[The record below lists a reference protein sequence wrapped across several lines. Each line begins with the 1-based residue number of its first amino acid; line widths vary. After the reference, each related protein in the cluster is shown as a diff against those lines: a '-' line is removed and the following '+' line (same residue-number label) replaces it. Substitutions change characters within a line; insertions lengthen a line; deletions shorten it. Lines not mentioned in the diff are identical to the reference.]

1 MCRAM
6 RFGKKMKD
14 FLIDD
19 ERTKRAKGRI
29 FVNYNVVDIK
39 NGIKLH
45 TIKTDKF
52 KTNLIAVMLTTKL
65 DKESVTKNALIP
77 AVLRRGTASLNTLEE
92 INKKL
97 EDMYGASFDCGLD
110 KTGDNQV
117 LKFYIESVNDEFIPK
132 RDENMLKKSLEII
145 FELVFNPYLENNC
158 FKKEYLNQE
167 KENLKQIIEGK
178 IDNKA
183 RYASDRCV
191 EEMYKNEPF
200 GLYKYGYV
208 EDLNNI
214 NEKNLYEYYT
224 ELINSCK
231 IDIFVS
237 GILDNKVEDIVKENK
252 NVNKLRDRKP
262 EFIMPEIKPKVADK
276 ENIVQESKE
285 VTQGKLVI
293 GLDLDIGNEDL
304 RYNVMIYNSLLG
316 GSANSKLFQNVR
328 EKASLAYTASSS
340 YYRFKNNIFINC
352 GIEIGNYDKA
362 LEIIKQQIENMKK
375 GDFTEEEVENAKQG
389 IVAAI
394 KSIDDEQDTEIMY
407 FFGQELSKNKMD
419 IDEYM
424 DRVSKVSKQDV
435 VDVANKVSVNTV
447 YFLKN

>member
-1 MCRAM
+1 M
-6 RFGKKMKD
+6 D
-14 FLIDD
+14 
-19 ERTKRAKGRI
+19 
-29 FVNYNVVDIK
+29 YNELEIK
-39 NGIKLH
+39 EGIKLH
-45 TIKTDKF
+45 TIETEKF
-52 KTNLIAVMLTTKL
+52 KTNLIAVMITTKL
-65 DKESVTKNALIP
+65 DRKNVTKNALIP

-97 EDMYGASFDCGLD
+97 EEMYGASLDCGLD

-117 LKFYIESVNDEFIPK
+117 LKFYIESVNDEFLPK
-132 RDENMLKKSLEII
+132 NNGNMLKASLENI
-145 FELVFNPYLENNC
+145 FEIVFNPYLENNY
-158 FKKEYLNQE
+158 FKKEYVEQE

-183 RYASDRCV
+183 RYALDRCI
-191 EEMYKNEPF
+191 EEMYKNEAF

-214 NEKNLYEYYT
+214 DEKNLYEYYL
-224 ELINSCK
+224 ELINDCK

-237 GILDNKVEDIVKENK
+237 GILDNKIEEIIRN
-252 NVNKLRDRKP
+252 NQNINKLKERKP
-262 EFIMPEIKPKVADK
+262 EFIMPETKSKISEK
-276 ENIVQESKE
+276 ENAVQESME
-285 VTQGKLVI
+285 VNQGKLII
-293 GLDLDIGNEDL
+293 GLDLGFDNEDL
-304 RYNVMIYNSLLG
+304 RYDTMIYNSILG

-362 LEIIKQQIENMKK
+362 LEIIKQQIEDMKK
-375 GDFTEEEVENAKQG
+375 GDFSEEEVENAKQG
-389 IVAAI
+389 IIAAI

-407 FFGQELSKNKMD
+407 FFGQELSTNKLD
-419 IDEYM
+419 INKYM
-424 DRVSKVSKQDV
+424 DRISKVNKQNVIDI
-435 VDVANKVSVNTV
+435 ANKVSVNTV

>member
-1 MCRAM
+1 M
-6 RFGKKMKD
+6 D
-14 FLIDD
+14 
-19 ERTKRAKGRI
+19 
-29 FVNYNVVDIK
+29 YNESNIK

-45 TIKTDKF
+45 TVKTEKF

-65 DKESVTKNALIP
+65 DKENVTKNALIP

-92 INKKL
+92 INKSL
-97 EDMYGASFDCGLD
+97 EEMYGASLDCGLD

-117 LKFYIESVNDEFIPK
+117 LKFYIESVNDEFLPQNG
-132 RDENMLKKSLEII
+132 ENMLKKSLESI

-158 FKKEYLNQE
+158 FKQEYVEQE

-183 RYASDRCV
+183 KYALDRCI

-214 NEKNLYEYYT
+214 DEKNLYEYYI
-224 ELINSCK
+224 ELINKCK

-237 GILDNKVEDIVKENK
+237 GLLDNQVEEMIKNNQNINNLKERN
-252 NVNKLRDRKP
+252 P
-262 EFIMPEIKPKVADK
+262 EFIMPEIKSKIAEK
-276 ENIVQESKE
+276 ENTVQESME

-293 GLDLDIGNEDL
+293 GLDLDIDNEDL
-304 RYNVMIYNSLLG
+304 RYDAMIYNSILG

-362 LEIIKQQIENMKK
+362 LEIIKQQIEDMKK

-407 FFGQELSKNKMD
+407 FFGQELSKNKLD
-419 IDEYM
+419 IDKYM
-424 DRVSKVSKQDV
+424 DRISKGNKQNV
-435 VDVANKVSVNTV
+435 VDIENKVSVNTV